1 MSQTFI
7 TVINGAQSTAGR
19 PFQMDDIARLKLSSR
34 ISDQEAATLRYHLA
48 RTVPGKTFQYPE
60 EFRDANSVLTKA
72 AHRALDTMVVAN
84 AIDAMGNKLI
94 ANELRALVGS
104 AAPPVTGPCEL
115 DLAQPYLDQRASIM
129 ENMVVTDDEFRTFCN
144 ALNIA
149 PNARMRYAARHDSRV
164 QDALRHW
171 YASATGGG
179 RRLGEFRDILRRTQ
193 RGAYIS
199 HFGLDNLG
207 PGMSTTPAAEPS
219 TMMALDSAYETP
231 TNSIAAGFDA
241 ANTVAPAVAFIKDTE
256 NVFLQEICAAF
267 NKADKYAQIL
277 ALFEVQPSVETNNRL
292 AELRERWINGRLTGK
307 RGNPALSLLTDLC
320 ASPKFA
326 ALSLEELAA
335 KLMKTDSHDVQ
346 EPVSAWILAMAE
358 QKSELH
364 TSIKAVVDQH
374 EELRAFFKKAG
385 LVANEKEV
393 QAFID
398 KLTRPEIDVHKV
410 AHMRKMRA
418 EHFERAGFS
427 LRVAAELAEAVQ
439 AHFAQ

>member
-19 PFQMDDIARLKLSSR
+19 PFQMDDIARLKLSNR

-48 RTVPGKTFQYPE
+48 CTVPGKTFQYPE

-84 AIDAMGNKLI
+84 AIDAMGNKMI
-94 ANELRALVGS
+94 ANELRALVA
-104 AAPPVTGPCEL
+104 AAPPATGPCEL

-129 ENMVVTDDEFRTFCN
+129 ERMVVTDDEFRTFCN
-144 ALNIA
+144 GLNIG
-149 PNARMRYAARHDSRV
+149 PGARLRYASRHDSRV
-164 QDALRHW
+164 QDALRDW
-171 YASATGGG
+171 YASGTGGG
-179 RRLGEFRDILRRTQ
+179 RRLCEFREMLRATQ

-199 HFGLDNLG
+199 HFGLDNLA
-207 PGMSTTPAAEPS
+207 PGMSNVAAAAEPS
-219 TMMALDSAYETP
+219 TMALDSAYEVP
-231 TNSIAAGFDA
+231 ANSIAAGFEA
-241 ANTVAPAVAFIKDTE
+241 ANSVAPAVAFIKDTD

-267 NKADKYAQIL
+267 NKTDKYAQIL
-277 ALFEVQPSVETNNRL
+277 ALFEVQPSVATNNRL

-335 KLMKTDSHDVQ
+335 KLMKVDSHDVQ

-358 QKSELH
+358 QKQELH
-364 TSIKAVVDQH
+364 TNIKAVVDQH
-374 EELRAFFKKAG
+374 EELRAFFKQAG
-385 LVANEKEV
+385 LVANEKEL
-393 QAFID
+393 QTFID

-427 LRVAAELAEAVQ
+427 MRVAEELAEAVQ
-439 AHFAQ
+439 AHFAK